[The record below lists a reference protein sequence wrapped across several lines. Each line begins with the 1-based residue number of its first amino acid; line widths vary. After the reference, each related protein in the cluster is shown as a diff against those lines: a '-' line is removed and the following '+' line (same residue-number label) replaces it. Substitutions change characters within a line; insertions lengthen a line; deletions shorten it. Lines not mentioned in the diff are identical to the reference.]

1 MPKVERES
9 LQAWYRT
16 AMRRRWAELEALR
29 AGVARGD
36 PDAGAEARMA
46 GHALRGSGGTF
57 GFPALSEAGTIL
69 EDAPQESLARVLEG
83 VLQVL
88 RRVAWPDAPA
98 SACAC
103 PWLGA
108 AAGVSPSA
116 AATPEDAWESA
127 ARALGVSQDDL
138 AERIARHFGLAGP
151 EALRPTSGALRLVPE
166 ALLAERHVLPLDEDG
181 RTVRVATADPVDL
194 LTEAEIRRV
203 SGRTPAFVVVPPAR
217 LRAALDE
224 TLGRA
229 RKGRRAEVPSEP
241 FGPPSPP
248 ECPILIVDDDPTAR
262 LVARAVLERKGY
274 PVLEAPGGAE
284 ALALF
289 GLNPGI
295 GLAVV
300 DLEMPL
306 MDGHELVRR
315 LRAAPGGAALAI
327 VVLTGTQDPSV
338 EAALIEEGADDYLE
352 KPLDPRLFLARVS
365 ATLRRTAAGSG

>member
-1 MPKVERES
+1 
-9 LQAWYRT
+9 
-16 AMRRRWAELEALR
+16 
-29 AGVARGD
+29 
-36 PDAGAEARMA
+36 
-46 GHALRGSGGTF
+46 
-57 GFPALSEAGTIL
+57 
-69 EDAPQESLARVLEG
+69 
-83 VLQVL
+83 
-88 RRVAWPDAPA
+88 
-98 SACAC
+98 
-103 PWLGA
+103 
-108 AAGVSPSA
+108 
-116 AATPEDAWESA
+116 
-127 ARALGVSQDDL
+127 
-138 AERIARHFGLAGP
+138 
-151 EALRPTSGALRLVPE
+151 VPE